1 MSIHKTH
8 LIRQTAADFNAAH
21 DYDLAAALELS
32 AVLIRHAHLVQIA
45 RTQAADPQLMLPIQE
60 ATQ

>member
-1 MSIHKTH
+1 M
-8 LIRQTAADFNAAH
+8 TAAEIHETAARFNERS
-21 DYDLAAALELS
+21 DYDIRAALDLS

-45 RTQAADPQLMLPIQE
+45 RTQAADPQLTLGIEE

>member
-1 MSIHKTH
+1 MTTAEIHE
-8 LIRQTAADFNAAH
+8 TAAHFNARS
-21 DYDLAAALELS
+21 DYDIRAALDLS

>member
-1 MSIHKTH
+1 M
-8 LIRQTAADFNAAH
+8 TAAEIHETAAH
-21 DYDLAAALELS
+21 FNERSDYDIRAALDLS

-45 RTQAADPQLMLPIQE
+45 RTQAADPQLMLGIDE